1 MRPYREALTRDPDS
15 SLRLLNRRLQ
25 NAIPF
30 EWHHHREFE
39 LTLTLNSRGQRFV
52 GDHVG
57 DYDDGDLVLL
67 GPNLPHTWFSR
78 GKITENDPHIALVA
92 WFHPDW
98 ARQMMRGVVEFQ
110 RIAAMLDRAAS
121 GLRFPQEAT
130 RSARKRF
137 KSLFSCLPTARLL
150 TLLSVLDELSLS
162 RAEPLSNAP
171 PLRDSQEESRERIDR
186 ILTHVH
192 ANYSRTIG
200 LTELAGIGALS
211 VSGLHR
217 LFLKHTG
224 RTISEYV
231 AHLRIGDAC
240 ARLSGTSQP
249 IGTIA
254 QFVGYSS
261 LANFNR
267 QFRTMRRMTPREY
280 RKLFL
285 VPRRPG
291 VVHTTHALD
300 S

>member
-67 GPNLPHTWFSR
+67 GPNLPLTWSSR
-78 GKITENDPHIALVA
+78 EKVAEKDPHIALVV

-98 ARQMMRGVVEFQ
+98 ARQMMRGVIEFH
-110 RIAAMLDRAAS
+110 RIEAMLDRAAS

-130 RSARKRF
+130 GSARKRF
-137 KSLFSCLPTARLL
+137 RGLFSCLPTARLL
-150 TLLSVLDELSLS
+150 TLLSVLDELSLI
-162 RAEPLSNAP
+162 RAEPLSSAL
-171 PLRDSQEESRERIDR
+171 PLKDSQQERRERIDR
-186 ILTHVH
+186 IVTHIH
-192 ANYSRTIG
+192 ANYSRANS

-231 AHLRIGDAC
+231 AHMRIGDAC
-240 ARLSGTSQP
+240 ARLSGTNQP

-254 QFVGYSS
+254 QMVGYPS
-261 LANFNR
+261 LGNFNR
-267 QFRTMRRMTPREY
+267 QFRAMRRMTPREY
-280 RKLFL
+280 RKLL
-285 VPRRPG
+285 GSKSRSER
-291 VVHTTHALD
+291 A
-300 S
+300 SS